1 MEVRETEQPSYWSRV
16 STVPISRKFLLAET
30 DAKENLNG
38 GQPNLLSCW
47 HPHDLE
53 TVSRSRRSRDCFP
66 WIILIHKNFVVQLGM
81 QGLIKT
87 MIRDIPDDKME
98 ELPRD
103 LLPVRTVVEVNSTEV
118 GF

>member
-1 MEVRETEQPSYWSRV
+1 
-16 STVPISRKFLLAET
+16 
-30 DAKENLNG
+30 
-38 GQPNLLSCW
+38 
-47 HPHDLE
+47 
-53 TVSRSRRSRDCFP
+53 
-66 WIILIHKNFVVQLGM
+66 
-81 QGLIKT
+81 